1 VDTSDAG
8 HDVRVLSCL
17 EHSIQDAR
25 VNRHGVRRV
34 ASRQLQFVGIQ
45 DDQGR
50 TRGAGYAPFL
60 DSRQLTEE
68 ERSLV
73 AGVLKC

>member
-17 EHSIQDAR
+17 ERSIQDAR
-25 VNRHGVRRV
+25 VKRHGVRRV
-34 ASRQLQFVGIQ
+34 A
-45 DDQGR
+45 
-50 TRGAGYAPFL
+50 
-60 DSRQLTEE
+60 SRQLTEE